1 MEKFQGTYIEPLEN
15 WKYILKPLSYAD
27 KKENRLCEY
36 FHTFRTTVNVNKPFP
51 TN

>member
-1 MEKFQGTYIEPLEN
+1 MENFQGTYIEPLEN

-27 KKENRLCEY
+27 KKNRLCEY